1 MPDDPRP
8 TLLVTRPRAGAIRFA
23 EAFRARFGADWPVIV
38 SPLTELRPTGAPIPE
53 AGDYIFTSEQAVF
66 VMPPASALPRAGRRA
81 WCVGMRTAEAAR
93 AAGFEAIEGPGDAAG
108 LWRMLLAEA
117 PEGPL
122 VHVRGEE
129 VAVPLAEMLNDAG
142 LEAQEVVVYRQE
154 RLPLTP
160 EATAALAGT
169 AALLVPVF
177 SPRTARTL
185 TDAVADTGTE
195 RRAPIW
201 LAAIS
206 GAVLA
211 AAGGLRA
218 EQAEIAGHPDA
229 AGVLDALERLMRV
242 Q

>member
-8 TLLVTRPRAGAIRFA
+8 TLLVTRPQAGALRFA
-23 EAFRARFGADWPVIV
+23 GAFRARFGADWPVII

-53 AGDYIFTSEQAVF
+53 AEDYIFTSEQAVF
-66 VMPPASALPRAGRRA
+66 VMPPASALPRTGRRA

-122 VHVRGEE
+122 IHVRGEE
-129 VAVPLAEMLNDAG
+129 VSVPLAEMLHDAG
-142 LEAQEVVVYRQE
+142 LDAREVVVYRQE

-160 EATAALAGT
+160 EAAAALGGR

-177 SPRTARTL
+177 SPRTARAL
-185 TDAVADTGTE
+185 TDAVAGTGAQ
-195 RRAPIW
+195 RHAPIW

-206 GAVLA
+206 AAVLA
-211 AAGGLRA
+211 AARDLRA
-218 EQAEIAGHPDA
+218 EQTDVADHPDA
-229 AGVLDALERLMRV
+229 NGVLDALGRLMRV